1 MQDHEFSNHK
11 FSLKLNQEKKK
22 KQVCFPCAQIS
33 KELSVQQTEVAAKTN
48 CSKKHEVWT
57 QGSLEFCL
65 KW

>member
-11 FSLKLNQEKKK
+11 FSLKLNQEKK

-48 CSKKHEVWT
+48 CSKKHEV
-57 QGSLEFCL
+57 
-65 KW
+65 